1 MDRRRILKAAA
12 GLPVLLSSKNSG
24 YGAEMTGER
33 KTFAIK
39 GFDSAF
45 STVVDENLVTH
56 QLREYDRTYAPLIKL
71 SEKDSAADFLIE
83 IACFEAKIYADA
95 LSMGLAIAGI
105 WGGHNIDFDKEN
117 LSFVRAIV
125 TYRDNKQNSKN
136 VRLHIFKNVNHFVI
150 LCITYGEDEIQNDK
164 YRTYEDKLINN
175 FKFEKKRDSASQVSI
190 IQLDSRSRILLPFD
204 WKYRDVS
211 AKAREDFDPKGTVT
225 RAYYFEHKERPAR
238 ALPNIVLA
246 HYRDDIEDARYLL
259 DIYKE
264 QIVAVFTNPPTA
276 VFNKAEIITH
286 RNDDEKIILQSLV
299 IKLRDSD
306 NQSLPME
313 VRATL
318 VNSSITDGCYML
330 YNTGATVTDGR
341 IRETND
347 VNLINAWMVLDVMA
361 ASMERLLF
369 RALGQGLS
377 DYPKMFD

>member
-1 MDRRRILKAAA
+1 MDRRLILKAAT
-12 GLPVLLSSKNSG
+12 GLPVLLSTKKMG

-45 STVVDENLVTH
+45 STVIDENLVTH
-56 QLREYDRTYAPLIKL
+56 QLREYDGTYAPLIKL
-71 SEKDSAADFLIE
+71 SKKNSSADFLVE

-95 LSMGLAIAGI
+95 LSMGLAIAGV
-105 WGGHNIDFDKEN
+105 WGGRNIDFDKKN

-125 TYRDNKQNSKN
+125 TYRENEQNSKS

-150 LCITYGEDEIQNDK
+150 FCITYGENTERDA
-164 YRTYEDKLINN
+164 TYKIYEEKLTSN
-175 FKFEKKRDSASQVSI
+175 FKFEKKRDNASQVSI

-211 AKAREDFDPKGTVT
+211 ARAREDFDPKGTVT
-225 RAYYFEHKERPAR
+225 RAYYFEHKERPAG

-246 HYRDDIEDARYLL
+246 HYRDDIENARYLL
-259 DIYKE
+259 DTYKE

-276 VFNKAEIITH
+276 VFGKAEIITH

-299 IKLRDSD
+299 IKLHDSD

-341 IRETND
+341 IREAND
-347 VNLINAWMVLDVMA
+347 LNLINAWMVLDVMG

-369 RALGQGLS
+369 RALSQGLS
-377 DYPKMFD
+377 DYPQMFD